1 MVVTAA
7 NLHDDKG
14 PKILAV
20 LWTLT
25 GLTTVMVIARVYI
38 RLKLLRNFGMDD
50 YLIVAS
56 MILGIAYC
64 GISTAGVKV
73 GYGKHAMYLSMGN
86 QEMAILLNTV
96 SFLFGILSFTLPKIA
111 VTSMLTRILN
121 PKPLHKTILWMM
133 VGTAAVVSII
143 CILILFTMCDPAEA
157 LWKPRLVE
165 AGAKCKSTTMLI
177 DYAIFTGA
185 ISAVVDLS
193 LAVYPTTVLLKLQMS
208 LRKRIALC
216 AALGLGSIGNEVLL
230 QWRLSSVLNCM
241 DSPTNPTTHVSLST
255 TPIIPLRSKADQIKN
270 GTADL
275 VMWTNIEANVVVIA
289 SCIPTL
295 QPLLEVILGK
305 RALGSYSQGKSDQYK
320 NSSNFPSSF
329 HRSKQ
334 SKTHD
339 DLGFTNIDN
348 QESQENILPTDEDGK
363 KSHPLGHIHRKDDV
377 IVEYEPS
384 TPKSGPG
391 YTPW

>member
-1 MVVTAA
+1 MPHFIALPRFFGIKLDIMVVTAE
-7 NLHDDKG
+7 NIHDNKG

-56 MILGIAYC
+56 MILGLAYC
-64 GISTAGVKV
+64 AISTVGVGV
-73 GYGKHAMYLSMGN
+73 GFGKHAMYLTTDN
-86 QEMAILLNTV
+86 LEMAILLNIV

-121 PKPLHKTILWMM
+121 PKPMHKTILWVM
-133 VGTAAVVSII
+133 VGTATIVSII
-143 CILILFTMCDPAEA
+143 CIIILFTMCDPAEA
-157 LWKPRLVE
+157 LWKPRLVA
-165 AGAKCKSTTMLI
+165 AGAKCKSTTILI
-177 DYAIFTGA
+177 NYAIFTGA
-185 ISAVVDLS
+185 MSAVVDLS
-193 LAVYPTTVLLKLQMS
+193 LAIYPTTILLKLQMS

-216 AALGLGSIGNEVLL
+216 AALGLGSIASAMAIVKCTQLHGL
-230 QWRLSSVLNCM
+230 
-241 DSPTNPTTHVSLST
+241 
-255 TPIIPLRSKADQIKN
+255 ADKSDYTY

-275 VMWTNIEANVVVIA
+275 VMWTNIEADVVVIA

-295 QPLLEVILGK
+295 QPLLEIILGK
-305 RALGSYSQGKSDQYK
+305 RAMGSYSQGKSDQFK

-348 QESQENILPTDEDGK
+348 QESQESILPTDDQGK
-363 KSHPLGHIHRKDDV
+363 NSHPLGHIHRKDDV
-377 IVEYEPS
+377 IVEYELSPPQS
-384 TPKSGPG
+384 RPG

>member
-1 MVVTAA
+1 MAVTAE
-7 NLHDDKG
+7 NLYDDKG

-38 RLKLLRNFGMDD
+38 RIKLLRNFGMDD

-56 MILGIAYC
+56 IILGLAYC
-64 GISTAGVKV
+64 AISTAGVSV
-73 GYGKHAMYLSMGN
+73 GYGKHATYLTMDN
-86 QEMAILLNTV
+86 LEMAILLNTV

-121 PKPLHKTILWMM
+121 PKPMHKTILWVM

-143 CILILFTMCDPAEA
+143 CIIILFTMCDPAEA
-157 LWKPRLVE
+157 LWKPKLVA

-177 DYAIFTGA
+177 DYAIFTGT

-193 LAVYPTTVLLKLQMS
+193 LAIYPTTILLKLQMS

-216 AALGLGSIGNEVLL
+216 AALGLGSIASAMAIVKCTQLHGL
-230 QWRLSSVLNCM
+230 
-241 DSPTNPTTHVSLST
+241 
-255 TPIIPLRSKADQIKN
+255 ADKSDYTY

-275 VMWTNIEANVVVIA
+275 VMWTNIEADVVVIA

-295 QPLLEVILGK
+295 QPLLEIILGK
-305 RALGSYSQGKSDQYK
+305 RAMGSYSQGKSDQLK

-348 QESQENILPTDEDGK
+348 QDSQENILPADDQGK
-363 KSHPLGHIHRKDDV
+363 NSHPLGHIHRKDDV

-384 TPKSGPG
+384 PTKPGPG
-391 YTPW
+391 YSSW